1 MHQLRFNIVSFLLV
15 SSFLLFTLVYSGS
28 VSLYNA
34 SVLLY
39 VVACSYILGGAFI
52 PQRLKESFLPVTSM
66 LLSML
71 AGALF
76 FSLFIFLTVQA
87 SLLLA
92 ICGVSAV
99 AVLLVKRK
107 QVLIQRRFDA
117 MSVVTF
123 VASLLLMLLISN
135 WEIFLEFSA
144 DQIGTLSFTD
154 PYFFTAVAA
163 SIRGGSIN
171 NAVYELHTPVMYQDL
186 GFFIPGMLAAVLKVS
201 SHQAL
206 WGLAQPLYKLT
217 VLLMGY
223 EFCNYF
229 LKDKA
234 TGNKYL
240 LALVFLSLPLLLA
253 PLHPL
258 YVARLNVQNFIFSGI
273 GHLLPTGTTT
283 YPVCMTL
290 VLVSIIS
297 FSQID
302 WQQAKADVS
311 YKLFFS
317 VVLALAII
325 AKTPM
330 YIALLFFFFA
340 VLLYRIV
347 IGKEKVFNYCPY
359 ALLSLIMAAVL
370 YKICFGYP
378 ALSKI
383 SFRYGYLTEFF
394 GDLYHRSSQ
403 GVRNNAIMLG
413 LILVTFLLWLGIRLV
428 GLVGLLRAKNRTY
441 SEFFIGSV
449 FSLIGTTVFALF
461 IRMVAIDAHGK
472 LLRDV
477 TFDVQQFIRSA
488 FYIVTVV
495 SAVGI
500 LYLIFSLSIKA
511 TRYVLIAGTFG
522 WCSLAFAAIASRPLP
537 EVKSD
542 QWVCREPGSF
552 EGG

>member
-258 YVARLNVQNFIFSGI
+258 YEAR
-273 GHLLPTGTTT
+273 
-283 YPVCMTL
+283 
-290 VLVSIIS
+290 
-297 FSQID
+297 
-302 WQQAKADVS
+302 
-311 YKLFFS
+311 
-317 VVLALAII
+317 
-325 AKTPM
+325 
-330 YIALLFFFFA
+330 
-340 VLLYRIV
+340 
-347 IGKEKVFNYCPY
+347 
-359 ALLSLIMAAVL
+359 
-370 YKICFGYP
+370 
-378 ALSKI
+378 
-383 SFRYGYLTEFF
+383 
-394 GDLYHRSSQ
+394 
-403 GVRNNAIMLG
+403 
-413 LILVTFLLWLGIRLV
+413 
-428 GLVGLLRAKNRTY
+428 
-441 SEFFIGSV
+441 
-449 FSLIGTTVFALF
+449 
-461 IRMVAIDAHGK
+461 
-472 LLRDV
+472 
-477 TFDVQQFIRSA
+477 
-488 FYIVTVV
+488 
-495 SAVGI
+495 
-500 LYLIFSLSIKA
+500 
-511 TRYVLIAGTFG
+511 
-522 WCSLAFAAIASRPLP
+522 
-537 EVKSD
+537 
-542 QWVCREPGSF
+542 
-552 EGG
+552 